1 MKKVKFD
8 NWRDARGSE
17 LDKAKRLIK
26 SKKIRLIDIS
36 KKLGIPYQ
44 SVKGY
49 TRKNS
54 QLNKASWERV
64 NKLSQLEDAL
74 YVQENM
80 TSQDVIDFIGYLNIL
95 FRDIAETVD
104 DDELPVI
111 NRLRDIVISDP
122 LLVTELFKAMKKE

>member
-17 LDKAKRLIK
+17 LEKAKRLIK

-44 SVKGY
+44 SVKNY
-49 TRKNS
+49 TRKDS
-54 QLNKASWERV
+54 KLDKASWERV

-104 DDELPVI
+104 DDDLPVI
-111 NRLRDIVISDP
+111 NRLHEIVLSDP
-122 LLVTELFKAMKKE
+122 LLLTELFKSKEE

>member
-17 LDKAKRLIK
+17 LEKAKRLIK

-44 SVKGY
+44 SVKNY
-49 TRKNS
+49 TRKDS
-54 QLNKASWERV
+54 KLDKASWERV

-74 YVQENM
+74 YVQESM

-104 DDELPVI
+104 DDDLPVI
-111 NRLRDIVISDP
+111 NRLHEIVLSDP
-122 LLVTELFKAMKKE
+122 LLVTELFKSKEE